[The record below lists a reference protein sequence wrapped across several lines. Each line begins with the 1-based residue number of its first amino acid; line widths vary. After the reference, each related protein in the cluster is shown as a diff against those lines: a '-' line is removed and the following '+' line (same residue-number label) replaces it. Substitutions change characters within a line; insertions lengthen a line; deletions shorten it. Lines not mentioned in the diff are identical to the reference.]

1 MTDGKQ
7 RPAGRRLMRGLAV
20 LGAATTLG
28 AGLLAVG
35 SHAALASSPGRI
47 DGGVEDGTFSPH
59 CFKGAG
65 MADPGVLDASP
76 YRHPIGDVV
85 RILVPWNIATVGGT
99 PFNCLKTYLT
109 DANAANV
116 PVEVSLNRAA
126 GHANGPTISNYR
138 AAVSALKK
146 DLQGEAS
153 YITYLSAWNEPNNQ
167 AYLNNRSWA
176 TLAGKYFSIAK
187 ATFAG
192 LGIQMIAG
200 DFSSKA
206 VSAANLSA
214 YITAAGGV
222 KAGGIPTGAIW
233 ATHPYSDVRE
243 FEKLMASGKY
253 TQDQAGAMAA
263 AASTVTS
270 LANELHTHTYGPGTS
285 IWIGEVAIYDSY
297 QGLTFHSAIQD
308 DAALFLSGGL
318 GPDSL
323 SGYLSGK
330 TVPQVRRYIYLR
342 AADATTKSKHLFD
355 SGGEHVL
362 QVNFPDCMYD
372 ALTRP
377 AAGCP

>member
-1 MTDGKQ
+1 MTDAKP
-7 RPAGRRLMRGLAV
+7 RSAGRRPMRGLAV
-20 LGAATTLG
+20 LAAAVTLG
-28 AGLLAVG
+28 TGLLAAG
-35 SHAALASSPGRI
+35 SQAALASSPGRI
-47 DGGVEDGTFSPH
+47 DGGVEDGTFSPN
-59 CFKGAG
+59 CLKGAG
-65 MADPGVLDASP
+65 TADPGVLDAYS

-99 PFNCLKTYLT
+99 PLTCLQTYLT
-109 DANAANV
+109 DANTAGV

-126 GHANGPTISNYR
+126 ADANGPTLSNYTT
-138 AAVSALKK
+138 AVGTLKN
-146 DLQGEAS
+146 DLAGEAS
-153 YITYLSAWNEPNNQ
+153 YITYLSAWNEPNNP
-167 AYLNNRSWA
+167 AYLNNPGWA

-192 LGIQMIAG
+192 LGIQMVAG
-200 DFSSKA
+200 DFSSTA

-222 KAGGIPTGAIW
+222 SSSGIPVGGIW

-253 TQDQAGAMAA
+253 TEDQAGAKAA

-270 LANELHTHTYGPGTS
+270 LANKLHTHTYGPGTR
-285 IWIGEVAIYDSY
+285 IWIGEVAIYDHY
-297 QGLTFHSAIQD
+297 QGKTFGGAVQD
-308 DAALFLSGGL
+308 DAALFLTGGL

-330 TVPQVRRYIYLR
+330 TVPQVGRYIYLR
-342 AADATTKSKHLFD
+342 ADDATSNPSFD

-362 QVNFPDCMYD
+362 QVNFPDCVYY
-372 ALTRP
+372 ALTTP
-377 AAGCP
+377 ETGCP